1 MARGVN
7 QPATRLAMAVLVHAV
22 LLASIPGSVAADP
35 VAPAPAPSRPSTR
48 TIVDLQPFRSEAR
61 VPVQRADNV
70 AGDAT
75 LINLNPQVNAW
86 FLLTLDWGAARPREV
101 YHLENA
107 RPARTLALHTGSP
120 GFVEIDFGDRSPAC
134 ALPLAAAD
142 GRAGALGLA
151 RASGLPYA
159 PICDGRLYVRNQ
171 TVGRASSLEK
181 VTDFLRDRVWAV
193 KRSSRWSRKKSI
205 ATRSWSRASPA

>member
-7 QPATRLAMAVLVHAV
+7 QPSTRLALAVLVHAM
-22 LLASIPGSVAADP
+22 LLAGIPGSFAADP
-35 VAPAPAPSRPSTR
+35 VAPAPAPLRPSTR

-75 LINLNPQVNAW
+75 LVNLNPQVNAW

-107 RPARTLALHTGSP
+107 RPARTLALHAGSR
-120 GFVEIDFGDRSPAC
+120 GFMEIDFGDRSPVC
-134 ALPLAAAD
+134 ALSRP
-142 GRAGALGLA
+142 A
-151 RASGLPYA
+151 R
-159 PICDGRLYVRNQ
+159 
-171 TVGRASSLEK
+171 
-181 VTDFLRDRVWAV
+181 W
-193 KRSSRWSRKKSI
+193 W
-205 ATRSWSRASPA
+205 W